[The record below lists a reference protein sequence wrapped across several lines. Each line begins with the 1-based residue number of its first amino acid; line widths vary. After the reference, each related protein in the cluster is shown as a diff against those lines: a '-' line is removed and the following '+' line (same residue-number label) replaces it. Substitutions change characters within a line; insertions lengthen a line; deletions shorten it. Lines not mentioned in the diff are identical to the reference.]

1 MVAIEACGVSL
12 KRILLPYLIVSILVS
27 IGSYYFNDIIVPE
40 SNHKAQVL
48 MREYVYKKGEIKPT
62 FHFYPPLTTKTEL
75 TPPNPSS
82 IRR

>member
-12 KRILLPYLIVSILVS
+12 KRILLPHLIVSILVS

-48 MREYVYKKGEIKPT
+48 MREYVYKKDPE
-62 FHFYPPLTTKTEL
+62 
-75 TPPNPSS
+75 NPAKCFFRDAETD
-82 IRR
+82 IFM